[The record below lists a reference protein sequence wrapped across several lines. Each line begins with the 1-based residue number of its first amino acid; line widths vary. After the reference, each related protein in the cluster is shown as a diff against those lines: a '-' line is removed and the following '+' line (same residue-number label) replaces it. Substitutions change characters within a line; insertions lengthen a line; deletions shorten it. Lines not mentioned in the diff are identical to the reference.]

1 MSFITNINPFKITLP
16 AAVVVHVAVIAGVGF
31 GLPDTPKQQH
41 APLLDITLVNT
52 HSDKAPDKAD
62 FIAQANQEGSGTLN
76 KKSRLSSPLASV
88 NPNDL
93 SGESPVK
100 SFESTPDV
108 RPKPDPKLLT
118 TKGKTDKRVNKE
130 PEKEDIKDPKRV
142 DKEMSDETDEIA
154 QLMAEMSKEEQHYAN
169 RPRIHFIDSISAKS
183 AVEAAYIDAW
193 AKKLE
198 RIGNINFP
206 KEALKLSL
214 SGTLILNTTL
224 DRAGRVVEIGIDS
237 SSGSRILDNAALR
250 IVKLASP
257 YEPLPREVRAK
268 YDQLNIT
275 RSIIF
280 HREGGGRASFTTQ

>member
-1 MSFITNINPFKITLP
+1 MSLFTNINPFTITLP
-16 AAVVVHVAVIAGVGF
+16 VAVVVHVAVIAGVGF
-31 GLPDTPKQQH
+31 GFPEGNKMQH

-62 FIAQANQEGSGTLN
+62 FIAQANQLGSGSVN
-76 KKSRLSSPLASV
+76 KKTRPSSPFASM

-93 SGESPVK
+93 SGESPIK
-100 SFESTPDV
+100 SFESAPDV
-108 RPKPDPKLLT
+108 TPKPEPQILT
-118 TKGKTDKRVNKE
+118 TKGKTNKWINKRPEKDEIKE
-130 PEKEDIKDPKRV
+130 PKPV
-142 DKEMSDETDEIA
+142 DKEIADETDEMA
-154 QLMAEMSKEEQHYAN
+154 QLMAEMSKEEEHYAN

-206 KEALKLSL
+206 KEALRLSL
-214 SGTLILNTTL
+214 GGTLILNATL
-224 DRAGRVVEIGIDS
+224 DRAGRLVEIGIDN
-237 SSGSRILDNAALR
+237 SSGSKILDTAALH
-250 IVKLASP
+250 IVKLAAP
-257 YEPLPREVRAK
+257 YEPLPREIREK

-280 HREGGGRASFTTQ
+280 HRKRGGSASFTSQ

>member
-1 MSFITNINPFKITLP
+1 MSFFTSTNPFSITLP
-16 AAVVVHVAVIAGVGF
+16 IAVVIHAFVIIGVGF
-31 GLPDTPKQQH
+31 GLPDGTNIRH

-62 FIAQANQEGSGTLN
+62 FIAQANQQGSGTLD
-76 KKSRLSSPLASV
+76 KKSRPSSPLASM
-88 NPNDL
+88 NPNDFA
-93 SGESPVK
+93 GESPVK
-100 SFESTPDV
+100 SFESAPDV
-108 RPKPDPKLLT
+108 APKPDPQILT
-118 TKGKTDKRVNKE
+118 TKGKTNKRVNKL
-130 PEKEDIKDPKRV
+130 PEKDDIKEPKPV
-142 DKEMSDETDEIA
+142 DKEISDETDEIA

-183 AVEAAYIDAW
+183 AVEAEYIDAW

-206 KEALKLSL
+206 KEALRLSL
-214 SGTLILNTTL
+214 SGTLILNATL
-224 DRAGRVVEIGIDS
+224 DRAGRVIMIGIDS
-237 SSGSRILDNAALR
+237 SSGSRILDNAATR

-257 YEPLPREVRAK
+257 YEPLPREIREK

-280 HREGGGRASFTTQ
+280 HREGGGHPTFYTQ

>member
-1 MSFITNINPFKITLP
+1 MSFITNTNPFTITLP
-16 AAVVVHVAVIAGVGF
+16 AAVVVHAAVIAGVGF
-31 GLPDTPKQQH
+31 GLPDAPKMQS

-52 HSDKAPDKAD
+52 HSDKAPDKTD
-62 FIAQANQEGSGTLN
+62 FIAQANQEGSGTLD
-76 KKSRLSSPLASV
+76 KKSRPSSPLASM
-88 NPNDL
+88 NPNDF

-108 RPKPDPKLLT
+108 APKPDPQLLT
-118 TKGKTDKRVNKE
+118 TKGKTKKRVNKR
-130 PEKEDIKDPKRV
+130 PEKEDIKDPKPV
-142 DKEMSDETDEIA
+142 DKEISDATDEIA

-206 KEALKLSL
+206 KEALRLSL

-257 YEPLPREVRAK
+257 YEPLPHEVRAK

-280 HREGGGRASFTTQ
+280 HREGGGQASFSTQ

>member
-1 MSFITNINPFKITLP
+1 MSLFSNITPFSITLP
-16 AAVVVHVAVIAGVGF
+16 LAVFVHATVIAGVGF
-31 GLPDTPKQQH
+31 GLPDAPKMQY

-52 HSDKAPDKAD
+52 HSATAPDKAD
-62 FIAQANQEGSGTLN
+62 FIAQTNQHGSGTLD
-76 KKSRLSSPLASV
+76 KKNRPSSPLASR
-88 NPNDL
+88 NPNE
-93 SGESPVK
+93 SMGESPVK
-100 SFESTPDV
+100 SFASSPDI
-108 RPKPDPKLLT
+108 KPKLDPEILT
-118 TKGKTDKRVNKE
+118 TKGSTDKSINKR
-130 PEKEDIKDPKRV
+130 PEKDEMNKPKPV
-142 DKEMSDETDEIA
+142 DKEISDETDEIA
-154 QLMAEMSKEEQHYAN
+154 QLMAEMSKDEQHYAN

-206 KEALKLSL
+206 KEALRLSL
-214 SGTLILNTTL
+214 SGTLILNATL

-237 SSGSRILDNAALR
+237 SSGSRILDNAAVN

-257 YEPLPREVRAK
+257 YEPLPHEIREK

-280 HREGGGRASFTTQ
+280 HREEEGQPSFHTQ

>member
-1 MSFITNINPFKITLP
+1 MSFITNINPFTITLP

-31 GLPDTPKQQH
+31 GLPDAPKMQQ

-62 FIAQANQEGSGTLN
+62 FIAQANQQGSGTLN
-76 KKSRLSSPLASV
+76 KKSRLSSPLASM

-108 RPKPDPKLLT
+108 APKLDPQLLT
-118 TKGKTDKRVNKE
+118 TKGKTNKRINKL
-130 PEKEDIKDPKRV
+130 PEKEDIKDPKPV
-142 DKEMSDETDEIA
+142 DKEMSDATDEIA
-154 QLMAEMSKEEQHYAN
+154 QLMAEMSKDEQHYAN

-183 AVEAAYIDAW
+183 AVEAEYIDAW

-206 KEALKLSL
+206 KEALRLSL

-237 SSGSRILDNAALR
+237 SSGSRILDKAALR

-257 YEPLPREVRAK
+257 YEPLRREVRAK

-280 HREGGGRASFTTQ
+280 HREGGGEITFSTQ

>member
-1 MSFITNINPFKITLP
+1 MSFFTLTHPFSITLP
-16 AAVVVHVAVIAGVGF
+16 VAVVVHVAVIAGVGF
-31 GLPDTPKQQH
+31 GLPDAGKIQY

-52 HSDKAPDKAD
+52 HSDTAPDKAD
-62 FIAQANQEGSGTLN
+62 YIAQADQQGSGSLD
-76 KKSRLSSPLASV
+76 KKSRPSSPLASM
-88 NPNDL
+88 NPNDFR
-93 SGESPVK
+93 GESPLK
-100 SFESTPDV
+100 SFESAPDV
-108 RPKPDPKLLT
+108 APKPDPQILT
-118 TKGKTDKRVNKE
+118 TKGQTNKRVNKE
-130 PEKEDIKDPKRV
+130 PEQDEIKEPKPI
-142 DKEMSDETDEIA
+142 DKEIADETDEIA

-169 RPRIHFIDSISAKS
+169 RPRIHFVDSISAKS

-214 SGTLILNTTL
+214 SGTLILNATL
-224 DRAGRVVEIGIDS
+224 DRAGHIVMIGIDS
-237 SSGSRILDNAALR
+237 SSGSRILDTAAVR

-257 YEPLPREVRAK
+257 YEPLPRDVREK

-280 HREGGGRASFTTQ
+280 HKEGGGKPAFYTQ

>member
-1 MSFITNINPFKITLP
+1 MSFITNTNPFTITLP
-16 AAVVVHVAVIAGVGF
+16 AAVIVHVAVIAGVGF
-31 GLPDTPKQQH
+31 GLPDAPKMQQ

-52 HSDKAPDKAD
+52 HADKAPDKAD
-62 FIAQANQEGSGTLN
+62 FIAQANQKGSGTLN
-76 KKSRLSSPLASV
+76 KKSRLSSPLASM

-93 SGESPVK
+93 LGDSPIK

-108 RPKPDPKLLT
+108 APKPDPQLLT
-118 TKGKTDKRVNKE
+118 TKGKTNERINKL
-130 PEKEDIKDPKRV
+130 PEKEDIKDPKPV
-142 DKEMSDETDEIA
+142 DKEMSDATDEIA
-154 QLMAEMSKEEQHYAN
+154 QLMAEMSKDEQHYAN

-183 AVEAAYIDAW
+183 AVEAKYIDAW

-206 KEALKLSL
+206 KEALRLSL

-237 SSGSRILDNAALR
+237 SSGSRILDKAALR

-257 YEPLPREVRAK
+257 YEPLPREIRAK

-280 HREGGGRASFTTQ
+280 HREGGGEITFSTQ